1 MRSNSQD
8 LLNISVII
16 PLLNEAESLEELHQ
30 RLTEVLETLGQS
42 FELIFVDDGSN
53 DNSFEVLKGL
63 HANDQ
68 HVRVIQFRRNYGKAA
83 AIYAGFQQVR
93 GEIILTMDADLQDLP
108 EEIPR
113 LVAKLQD
120 GYDLV
125 SGWKIKRRDPFS
137 RKIASRLFNL
147 TVSLLTGIR
156 LHDFNSGF
164 KCYRKEVTQEIKIYG
179 ELHRY
184 IPVLAAWKGFKI
196 SEVEVQHRP
205 RRYGR
210 SRYGMNRAFRGF
222 FDLLTVMAL
231 TRYSQKPLH
240 LFGFLGLSMGSAGL
254 FINGYLALRWLQG
267 KWLGN
272 RPLLLFGIVLLI
284 VGLQFVFFG
293 ILAEMIGYS
302 TTNGESYHIKTKLE

>member
-272 RPLLLFGIVLLI
+272 RPLLLFGIMLLI